1 MRTMATPR
9 RFFPAETFYH
19 VYNRGN
25 WKERVFFEPRDYQ
38 RFKER
43 AKKYKTEYSIEIL
56 AYCLMPNHFHFLL
69 KQKTEQTLP
78 LFMLKLCTSY
88 AKYINIKYQKVGRLF
103 QDRFRAKPIEDER
116 YLLWLSKYIHL
127 NPEEISSK
135 KNNLADYPWSS
146 YPEYLTGK
154 FDLVSGQDYILHSFS
169 QRGPS
174 YLKYWEFVEAGLS
187 QKECEAIADLTLET
201 L

>member
-1 MRTMATPR
+1 
-9 RFFPAETFYH
+9 
-19 VYNRGN
+19 
-25 WKERVFFEPRDYQ
+25 
-38 RFKER
+38 
-43 AKKYKTEYSIEIL
+43 
-56 AYCLMPNHFHFLL
+56 MPNHFHFLL